1 MNTIIGLGNP
11 GSDYDG
17 TRHNVGFMVV
27 DALCETLQTEFEAG
41 KGDYLIA
48 VSRYRGKGITLV
60 KPLTYMNN
68 SGLALVDL
76 LEHYSLSVKDFL
88 VVCDD
93 FNLPLGRIRFRP
105 KGTDGGHNGL
115 YSIIYHLQTED
126 FPRLRC
132 GIGRLISPGEV
143 FDATKFVLSVFDRDE
158 RSAVRKM
165 VTKSSEAVL
174 CFATEGL
181 TAAMDRWNM
190 AGENESSKAH
200 VIAE

>member
-1 MNTIIGLGNP
+1 MSTIIGLGNP
-11 GSDYDG
+11 GGEYDE

-27 DALCETLQTEFEAG
+27 DTLCETLQTEFEAG

-48 VSRYRGKGITLV
+48 VSRYRGKRIALV

-68 SGLALVDL
+68 SGLAVVDL
-76 LEHYSLSVKDFL
+76 VEYRSLNAKDLL

-93 FNLPLGRIRFRP
+93 FNLPLGRIRLRP
-105 KGTDGGHNGL
+105 KGSDGGHNGL

-132 GIGRLISPGEV
+132 GIGRLISPGEEY
-143 FDATKFVLSVFDRDE
+143 DATKFVLSVFDRDE

-165 VTKSSEAVL
+165 VTKAGEAAL

-181 TAAMDRWNM
+181 TVAMDRWNM
-190 AGENESSKAH
+190 AAENESSKAH
-200 VIAE
+200 AIAE